1 MMRKIQ
7 NKTFITKIILILL
20 FIWAVGVC
28 SGSFFEVFM
37 HGIGKDNLMES
48 LTQFFSG
55 SSSGSF
61 WLKFFNCLKSWIIII
76 FVLSVVHIIPFGVVL
91 SFFVCFMLPFLKGM
105 ALGFSATM
113 LIETFGV
120 KGSWYIISTIIPQN
134 LIQVPILLIMIAL
147 SITASLLSLKNTLQ
161 NYARYYVNCYVV
173 CFVLIIISCLIEAAL
188 T

>member
-1 MMRKIQ
+1 
-7 NKTFITKIILILL
+7 
-20 FIWAVGVC
+20 
-28 SGSFFEVFM
+28 
-37 HGIGKDNLMES
+37 
-48 LTQFFSG
+48 
-55 SSSGSF
+55 
-61 WLKFFNCLKSWIIII
+61 
-76 FVLSVVHIIPFGVVL
+76 
-91 SFFVCFMLPFLKGM
+91 MLPFLKGM

-134 LIQVPILLIMIAL
+134 LIQVPILLIMTAL
-147 SITASLLSLKNTLQ
+147 SITASLLSLKNTPQ